1 MKLVMDMYAPTST
14 TQYPSEVII
23 VRHGESELNV
33 RKAIAESRHQ
43 DERIL
48 LEPIRDADVALTDRG
63 KEQARST
70 GLALG
75 KHFPKI
81 DVAYVSPFIR
91 TMDTFHIMERE
102 IGYEIP
108 LNPEDRI
115 REREFGIFSQ
125 LTWYGIEKH
134 YPQEAARLKLEGEYY
149 YRPLGGESYPDMG
162 LRLYNFLHS
171 LYTHQIGRRVLVVTH
186 ADVVQMIRKML
197 ERMSEAQLLELNR
210 TDDVYNCGVTTYHY
224 DATINYLKLS
234 RYNEVFY
241 S

>member
-1 MKLVMDMYAPTST
+1 MKVVMDSASSFI
-14 TQYPSEVII
+14 YPAELII

-33 RKAIAESRHQ
+33 RKAIAESRH
-43 DERIL
+43 DTERIL
-48 LEPIRDADVALTDRG
+48 LEPIRDADVQLTDRG
-63 KEQARST
+63 KEQAAIT
-70 GLALG
+70 GRALAH
-75 KHFPKI
+75 HFDHI
-81 DVAYVSPFIR
+81 DTAYVSPFIR

-102 IGYEIP
+102 MGYHIP

-134 YPQEAARLKLEGEYY
+134 YPQEATRLKLEGEYY

-162 LRLYNFLHS
+162 NRLYNFLHS
-171 LYTHQIGRRVLVVTH
+171 LYTHKSGKRVLVITH

-197 ERMSEAQLLELNR
+197 ERLTEAQLLELNR
-210 TDDVYNCGVTTYHY
+210 TDDVFNCGVTSYHY
-224 DATINYLKLS
+224 DDTINYLKLS

-241 S
+241 T